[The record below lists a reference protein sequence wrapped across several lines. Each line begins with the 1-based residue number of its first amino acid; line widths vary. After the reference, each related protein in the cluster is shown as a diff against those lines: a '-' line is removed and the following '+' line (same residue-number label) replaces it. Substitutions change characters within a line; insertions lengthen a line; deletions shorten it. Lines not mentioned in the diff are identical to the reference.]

1 MANDNPP
8 PWNATGL
15 TNAGFNT
22 SATAIQYHDQTG
34 QWLVD
39 VTGGPATRYIKTEAN
54 GAGSVVLGVQS
65 KATGALATAIGTGS
79 RAEAFASTAFGIG
92 SKATKENS
100 VALGAGAT
108 TVTDAEAIDDATVG
122 TGADAVTYSGFAG
135 DDNVIAGDQVSVGAA
150 GYERQIKHVAP
161 GAITETSTD
170 AINGSQL
177 FVITKD
183 IQDNIKESTQTYFHF
198 NDPNMTQGVGD
209 VANNLGGVT
218 DTAGAEGDYSVTAG
232 FGAGATGEG
241 GIAIGY
247 KATSTGDYA
256 VVIGGDGGDGT
267 NTASADYAVS
277 MGNGTTASGTSST
290 AMGHKTIAA
299 GNDSFAVGN
308 AAEAYGSS
316 SVALGWDTEARG
328 KDAVAMGTQ
337 SKAVGDSSTAMG
349 DSSEAV
355 GRNSLATQGGKA
367 KTESSIAIG
376 LGTVAGT
383 DGGTEEAAAIGYRAE
398 ATANQ
403 SLALGF
409 DAIASHENSVALGQ
423 GAVTKD
429 DVQVTT
435 ATVGDL
441 TYSGFAGTA
450 NGVVSVGAAGAEKQ
464 IVNVAP
470 GEISANSTDAIN
482 GSQLHATNT
491 VLDNLANSVQN
502 NFGGNAALNADGNI
516 TFTDI
521 GGTGE
526 SNIHDA
532 IQSIN
537 TTANAGF
544 TIAGASPT
552 TAADAQIKPNETLNI
567 VGDAANTDFTQSDAG
582 KNIYTVVDADNTVRI
597 GLANDLDVTSVTAE
611 TVNATTSVTIGDA
624 TDPANSTTLTSGPNG
639 LDVGGDQITNVAE
652 GEISATSTDAINGS
666 QLFDL
671 GSSTAAALGG
681 TSTFDPTTGT
691 VTAGLSVGG
700 NNYTNVQDALT
711 SLNATASAHNT
722 TTAGTNID
730 VVETTNADGSTNYEI
745 KTKDQV
751 EFQQVT
757 IGDVANNTVLT
768 STADGLDVGGD
779 NITNVAAAALNPTST
794 DAVNGSQLYAT
805 NLNVTNNATNIAKG
819 INFGGTTGYN
829 NYALG
834 DTINVKG
841 DSNITST
848 TVAGGVQLGLADEVT
863 IGTGNPVTING
874 TAGTINGLTNTTF
887 DPNNFT
893 SGQAATED
901 QLASVTQTANAGWN
915 ITANGKDS
923 SNVGPGSTVDFN
935 NSDGNILIKKDGNN
949 LTFDLNPN
957 LHVDSVTTGDTQIN
971 SNGLFIKNGPSV
983 SKSGIDAAG
992 RQITNV
998 APGTRPTDAVN
1009 LSQLDDVDDN
1019 GSRGTASAL
1028 AAAALPQAYTAGSN
1042 MITAGAGTYRGHNAV
1057 AIGYSS
1063 MSDNGKW
1070 LFKGS
1075 ASLNKEDAGFSVGMG
1090 YMW

>member
-1 MANDNPP
+1 MNRVYKIIWSKVRQSFAVVSECSRTQGKGGVSDTRRARAAVLGIETGLIASAMVLLFSGQVLALPGTNLGHSTTTGNSGIAIGSQNTTSPSFGDPATADGTNAIAIGSNALANGEQTVALGSKGTEATGEQSIAIGGDTVASGADSIAIGGDDLDRVANDNPP

-247 KATSTGDYA
+247 KATSTGDNA
-256 VVIGGDGGDGT
+256 VVLGGNGT
-267 NTASADYAVS
+267 NSATGGYATSMGLQTTASGDHSTAT
-277 MGNGTTASGTSST
+277 GHQTTASGTSST
-290 AMGHKTIAA
+290 AMGWNTTASGA
-299 GNDSFAVGN
+299 
-308 AAEAYGSS
+308 
-316 SVALGWDTEARG
+316 
-328 KDAVAMGTQ
+328 DAVAMGNTTVA
-337 SKAVGDSSTAMG
+337 SGTSAVAMGWNTLAQGADSVAMGSGSQALGASSTAMG
-349 DSSEAV
+349 AGSQAIA
-355 GRNSLATQGGKA
+355 RNSLATQGGIA
-367 KTESSIAIG
+367 YTENSIAIG
-376 LGTVAGT
+376 DGTVAGQ
-383 DGGTEEAAAIGYRAE
+383 GGGNQQAVAMGYGSQ

-403 SLALGF
+403 SMALGF
-409 DAIASHENSVALGQ
+409 GAQATHENSVALGQ
-423 GAVTKD
+423 GAVTKPF
-429 DVQVTT
+429 VQVST
-435 ATVGDL
+435 ATVGGV
-441 TYSGFAGTA
+441 TYGGFAGTA
-450 NGVVSVGAAGAEKQ
+450 DGVVSVGAGGSEKQ

-470 GEISANSTDAIN
+470 GEIS
-482 GSQLHATNT
+482 
-491 VLDNLANSVQN
+491 
-502 NFGGNAALNADGNI
+502 
-516 TFTDI
+516 
-521 GGTGE
+521 E
-526 SNIHDA
+526 
-532 IQSIN
+532 
-537 TTANAGF
+537 
-544 TIAGASPT
+544 
-552 TAADAQIKPNETLNI
+552 
-567 VGDAANTDFTQSDAG
+567 
-582 KNIYTVVDADNTVRI
+582 
-597 GLANDLDVTSVTAE
+597 
-611 TVNATTSVTIGDA
+611 
-624 TDPANSTTLTSGPNG
+624 
-639 LDVGGDQITNVAE
+639 
-652 GEISATSTDAINGS
+652 TSTDAINGS
-666 QLFDL
+666 QLWAF
-671 GSSTAAALGG
+671 A
-681 TSTFDPTTGT
+681 
-691 VTAGLSVGG
+691 
-700 NNYTNVQDALT
+700 Q
-711 SLNATASAHNT
+711 
-722 TTAGTNID
+722 
-730 VVETTNADGSTNYEI
+730 
-745 KTKDQV
+745 
-751 EFQQVT
+751 
-757 IGDVANNTVLT
+757 
-768 STADGLDVGGD
+768 
-779 NITNVAAAALNPTST
+779 
-794 DAVNGSQLYAT
+794 
-805 NLNVTNNATNIAKG
+805 
-819 INFGGTTGYN
+819 
-829 NYALG
+829 
-834 DTINVKG
+834 
-841 DSNITST
+841 SN
-848 TVAGGVQLGLADEVT
+848 
-863 IGTGNPVTING
+863 
-874 TAGTINGLTNTTF
+874 
-887 DPNNFT
+887 
-893 SGQAATED
+893 SG
-901 QLASVTQTANAGWN
+901 GWN

-923 SNVGPGSTVDFN
+923 SNVGPGATVDFN
-935 NSDGNILIKKDGNN
+935 NSDGNILISKDGNN
-949 LTFDLNPN
+949 LTFNLNPDLKLN
-957 LHVDSVTTGDTQIN
+957 SVTTGDTQIN
-971 SNGLFIKNGPSV
+971 SNGLFINGGPSV
-983 SKSGIDAAG
+983 TKNGIDAAG